1 MSTVMASTLQGGEV
15 LDGVDCSRN
24 RAIQKVV
31 IQPSAWISI
40 YNID

>member
-1 MSTVMASTLQGGEV
+1 MVSTLQGGEV
-15 LDGVDCSRN
+15 LDCVDRSWN

-40 YNID
+40 YHID